1 MAEEGNK
8 QSSRHIKLRG
18 ISKRSFFI
26 FITFVALVLFGLKI
40 QSDMRGTI
48 KIYNRNTVNYETH
61 EGSEVSVSFFEV
73 VGSYNNA
80 DGKKCYIIAV
90 VDSVTN
96 DVMCYVPIDGFN
108 GSYLTTFD
116 DQLRLIDDGKN
127 PSTLDMELSGQVSK
141 IDTSN
146 SEAVK
151 SALVA
156 SGVSMSD
163 INSRIVDYEITST
176 KGGIDWRVSVAVF
189 VIIILLPVG
198 VVLFIWIRKRIR
210 RKHGNR

>member
-1 MAEEGNK
+1 
-8 QSSRHIKLRG
+8 
-18 ISKRSFFI
+18 
-26 FITFVALVLFGLKI
+26 
-40 QSDMRGTI
+40 MRGTI

-127 PSTLDMELSGQVSK
+127 PSTLDMELTGEVSQ
-141 IDTSN
+141 IN
-146 SEAVK
+146 STNTIAVK
-151 SALVA
+151 NSLIA

-163 INSRIVDYEITST
+163 INAKLVDYEITSSSS
-176 KGGIDWRVSVAVF
+176 GIDWRVSVVVFGIFIVIPVSVAVF
-189 VIIILLPVG
+189 
-198 VVLFIWIRKRIR
+198 FWIRKRIR
-210 RKHGNR
+210 R